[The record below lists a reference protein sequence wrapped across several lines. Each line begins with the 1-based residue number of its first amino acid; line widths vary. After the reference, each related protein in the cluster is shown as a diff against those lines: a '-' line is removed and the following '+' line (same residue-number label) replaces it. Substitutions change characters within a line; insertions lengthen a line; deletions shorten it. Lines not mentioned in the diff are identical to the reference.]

1 MAALLGIEAAVSP
14 RSTPRSTPRPAE
26 DSDAEDIARYLGI
39 ELESPEA
46 TDTVASAEK
55 NRASPSER
63 DIEKMLGIAS
73 SSEDE
78 AEGSTCEAPWSVRN
92 RISQCS
98 LGGGA
103 AKPAT
108 TVAKSGGRNESA
120 RGRRSRAGRP
130 L

>member
-1 MAALLGIEAAVSP
+1 MGGVLRPEIRRCP
-14 RSTPRSTPRPAE
+14 KSTPRSIPRSAG

-46 TDTVASAEK
+46 TDTVVSAEK

-78 AEGSTCEAPWSVRN
+78 AEGSTCEAPWSARN